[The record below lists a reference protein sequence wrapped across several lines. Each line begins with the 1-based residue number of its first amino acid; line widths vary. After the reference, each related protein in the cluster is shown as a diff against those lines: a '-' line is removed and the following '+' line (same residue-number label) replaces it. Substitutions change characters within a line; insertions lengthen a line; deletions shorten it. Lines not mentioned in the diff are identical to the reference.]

1 MPYLTLVEKGSER
14 SHRVDGTEVL
24 AGRDPACGIYLEGD
38 EAKTVSG
45 RHARF
50 FLDDAKWYVED
61 AGSRNGTYIGGRTLE
76 AGARHALAIGDVIG
90 LGLTGTQL
98 SVREAVGRALAATM
112 LEAAPP
118 PLARPAVGG
127 AEPMRMSDAIRAG
140 NHDLGAGEQVRVVL
154 RGVQNGL
161 RIAGQGDRVTIGR
174 ALECLIRVE
183 GESATSVS
191 RVHSEVA
198 VINGQLSLR
207 DGGSRHGTFLNARK
221 IDGAT
226 PIKQGDVIML
236 GPGGPNFTV
245 DELGI
250 VPAASPG
257 SLPTIAAP
265 AREPSVGPTGVRP
278 AASKGGQ
285 TSAVRD
291 DDPGYRAYSAAQ
303 PTPLDQ
309 PAFRGLT
316 PEKDQAAFRKPTP
329 PQPQPA
335 RRKPTPQ
342 DSGLGQ
348 ATKPAV
354 ASRKVGTAV
363 WAIVIVLAVVTAAT
377 LYFAK

>member
-1 MPYLTLVEKGSER
+1 MPHLTLVEKGSER

-61 AGSRNGTYIGGRTLE
+61 AGSRNGTYIGGRKLE
-76 AGARHALAIGDVIG
+76 PGRRHALAVGDVIG

-98 SVREAVGRALAATM
+98 SVREVGRALAATM
-112 LEAAPP
+112 IEAAPLP
-118 PLARPAVGG
+118 PSRPG
-127 AEPMRMSDAIRAG
+127 AAGTAPIRMSEPIRG
-140 NHDLGAGEQVRVVL
+140 GSHDLGPGEEVRVVL
-154 RGVQNGL
+154 RGVQNGV
-161 RIAGQGDRVTIGR
+161 RFVGQGDRVTIGR

-191 RVHSEVA
+191 RVHAEVA
-198 VINGQLSLR
+198 VINGQISLR

-221 IDGAT
+221 IDGAM
-226 PIKQGDVIML
+226 PLKQGDVIML
-236 GPGGPNFTV
+236 GPGGQNFAV
-245 DELGI
+245 DELGV
-250 VPAASPG
+250 VPAAPPG
-257 SLPTIAAP
+257 SLQPVAPP

-278 AASKGGQ
+278 AASKGGKP
-285 TSAVRD
+285 SALRD
-291 DDPGYRAYSAAQ
+291 DDASYGAYNAAQ

-309 PAFRGLT
+309 PAFRAQT

-329 PQPQPA
+329 PMPQAA
-335 RRKPTPQ
+335 RRKPTPKESAPESAARV
-342 DSGLGQ
+342 DH
-348 ATKPAV
+348 P
-354 ASRKVGTAV
+354 RKLGTAV
-363 WAIVIVLAVVTAAT
+363 WGIVIVIAVVTAAI